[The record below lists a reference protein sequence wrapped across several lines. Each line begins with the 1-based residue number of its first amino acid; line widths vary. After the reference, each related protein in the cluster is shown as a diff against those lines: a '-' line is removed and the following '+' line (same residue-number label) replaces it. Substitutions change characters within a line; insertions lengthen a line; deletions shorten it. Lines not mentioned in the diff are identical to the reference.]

1 MAVEAALAFL
11 RGLEKP
17 RELPP
22 LIVIAGPNAF
32 LREYA
37 LDALSGALR
46 LRGFEYRGFQA
57 GNSNALRAV
66 ISELSGGDLFASRRL
81 VACRV
86 LKSNRDGDDEG
97 GQRPGRARADAGGDD
112 SFASFVESFTGP
124 NHLVILYERDT
135 APAKIRRIAER
146 VGLMINCARPFDNQL
161 GQYADEFAR
170 SLGLKLAPDARERL
184 VESFGADLSAM
195 ANVLGKAAINLEP
208 GSTVKQSDL
217 AEPAAGRAPEIF
229 DIADRLAHGDLAGTL
244 TMVERATALGRD
256 TLEILAV
263 ELAPILRRMLTAADV
278 LATGKSPNAAATAL
292 GMPPGSSFAMRAI
305 DGARRF
311 GAVRLE
317 RAHRNLSALDAS
329 IKDGRIKETREAL
342 CGLIMEL
349 MAPAHSDRQEVRT
362 RA

>member
-1 MAVEAALAFL
+1 MAVETALAFL
-11 RGLEKP
+11 RGLEKS

-32 LREYA
+32 LREYT
-37 LDALSGALR
+37 LDALSRTLR
-46 LRGFEYRGFQA
+46 RRGFEYRAFQA

-66 ISELSGGDLFASRRL
+66 VSELSGGDLFAARRL
-81 VACRV
+81 IACRI
-86 LKSNRDGDDEG
+86 LKSNRDGDDEAG
-97 GQRPGRARADAGGDD
+97 PRTGRARADTGGDD
-112 SFASFVESFTGP
+112 SFAGFVESFAGP
-124 NHLVILYERDT
+124 NHLAILYERDT
-135 APAKIRRIAER
+135 AAAKIRRIAER
-146 VGLMINCARPFDNQL
+146 AGLLINCARPFDNQL

-170 SLGLKLAPDARERL
+170 SLELRLAADAREQL
-184 VESFGADLSAM
+184 VESFGGDLSAM
-195 ANVLGKAAINLEP
+195 VNVLAKAAINLEP
-208 GSTVKQSDL
+208 GGTVKRSDL

-229 DIADRLAHGDLAGTL
+229 DIADRFAHGDLAGTL

-263 ELAPILRRMLTAADV
+263 ELTPILRRMLTAADV
-278 LATGKSPNAAATAL
+278 LAAGKSPQAAASAL

-317 RAHRNLSALDAS
+317 RAHRNLSVLDAS
-329 IKDGRIKETREAL
+329 IKDGRVKETREAL
-342 CGLIMEL
+342 CGLIMDL
-349 MAPAHSDRQEVRT
+349 MAPTQSERGGVRP